1 MSLGFSVWAS
11 SVDIMTLLMSS
22 VRGGCSRRDL
32 STLEEKSMENLFQ
45 SMMGFH
51 FCSQGI
57 PRITWGRERRM
68 TMNLTVLVKDSEEKG
83 MTEVQRI
90 APSVLGVPSTL

>member
-1 MSLGFSVWAS
+1 MN
-11 SVDIMTLLMSS
+11 IMTLLMSS
-22 VRGGCSRRDL
+22 VRGGCSQGDF
-32 STLEEKSMENLFQ
+32 STLGEKSMENLFQ

-57 PRITWGRERRM
+57 PRITWGQERRM
-68 TMNLTVLVKDSEEKG
+68 TMNLTVSVKDSEEKE

-90 APSVLGVPSTL
+90 VPLVLGVPSTL

>member
-1 MSLGFSVWAS
+1 MGFSVWAS
-11 SVDIMTLLMSS
+11 SVDIMTLLMSF
-22 VRGGCSRRDL
+22 VRGGCSQRDL
-32 STLEEKSMENLFQ
+32 STLGEKLMENLFQ

-57 PRITWGRERRM
+57 PRITWGQERQM
-68 TMNLTVLVKDSEEKG
+68 TINLTVSVKDLEEKG

-90 APSVLGVPSTL
+90 VSSVLGILSTL